1 MTASRICLIPRVA
14 GVGGMVSFAAKLDQG
29 LLTRGIE
36 TCHDLRDLP
45 YDAVLVIGGTRQL
58 AALWQIRQRGIRIVQ
73 RLDGMNWVHKVRR
86 TGLRHYL
93 RAEYGNIILQL
104 IRDHLVDRVVYQSE
118 FARHWW
124 ERSLG
129 STKVHHDVVYN
140 GVDLSIF
147 KPDETRLLP
156 KDCVRVLMVEG
167 SIMGGYE
174 IGLEH
179 GVAFAKELA
188 NRVRYAH
195 SHNNIA
201 LELMIVGQVEPETT
215 LQFNRY
221 LSTSDRAGLTLTW
234 TGLVP
239 GERIPEIDRSAH
251 MLFSADI
258 HAACPNSVIEAM
270 ATGTPVIGFDTGALS
285 ELVTSGAGEIV
296 PYGSDSWRL
305 ENPDIRPL
313 VAAAMHILGDHPRYQ
328 RAARARAEAA
338 FGLDEMVDGYLQAL
352 LG

>member
-1 MTASRICLIPRVA
+1 MTSDRICLVPRVR
-14 GVGGMVSFAAKLDQG
+14 GVGGMVSFVGKLTQG
-29 LLTRGIE
+29 LVARGIE
-36 TCHDLRDLP
+36 PCYDLRDLP
-45 YDAVLVIGGTRQL
+45 YDAVLVIGGTRQIV
-58 AALWQIRQRGIRIVQ
+58 ALWRIRQKGIRIVQ

-93 RAEYGNIILQL
+93 RAEYGNMILKL
-104 IRDHLVDRVVYQSE
+104 IRDHLVDRVVYQSK
-118 FARHWW
+118 FARDWW
-124 ERSLG
+124 ERSHG
-129 STKVHHDVVYN
+129 SAKAPDYVVYN

-147 KPDETRLLP
+147 RPDESRLP
-156 KDCVRVLMVEG
+156 VEDRIRVLMVEG

-179 GVAFAKELA
+179 GVAFAKALA
-188 NRVRYAH
+188 NREVCAH
-195 SHNNIA
+195 RHHNA
-201 LELMIVGQVEPETT
+201 SVELMIVGKVSPETR
-215 LQFNRY
+215 LQFERY
-221 LSTSDRAGLTLTW
+221 LSTSGGAGLMLTW
-234 TGLVP
+234 AGLVP

-251 MLFSADI
+251 MLFSADV

-296 PYGSDSWRL
+296 PYGGDSWRL
-305 ENPDIRPL
+305 ENPDVRTL
-313 VAAAMHILGDHPRYQ
+313 AVAAMHILEDHPRYQ
-328 RAARARAEAA
+328 RGARARAEAA